1 MGGTGSPLKRAMAPA
16 ALAAAPA
23 LAALAVLVLFGPL
36 SWPAAALAGG
46 ACLAA
51 LAVLA
56 DRALSHLAGLANP
69 DESSGRRRSWLFP
82 ELAAAFRLAKIESAR
97 RLRVQED
104 RAESAEAILDN
115 LPYPLVL
122 IDGDRRILR
131 ATVGVTDLI
140 GSATPGAD
148 LSSILRDPGV
158 LASVD
163 RVLAGGDREAAE
175 LENLLP
181 VRSVLSVRIQ
191 KLLLPPDD
199 RPAAV
204 IAVHDITEIRRI
216 HQARADFVA
225 NASHELKTPLA
236 VLAACAGTL
245 QGPARDDPEA
255 RSRFIGMMDT
265 HIGRMTRL
273 IEDLLSLSQIEMNER
288 TPPDGVVD
296 LPELLSDVA
305 GSLQLPA
312 SKRGIRIEIEDAL
325 VRPAIRGDAE
335 ELAQVFQNLL
345 DNAIKYSG
353 EDSVVRVVARDE
365 GTDAE
370 VSVVDDGPGIADEH
384 LARLTE
390 RFYRVDAERSRELGG
405 TGLGLAIVKHV
416 VNRHRGRLD
425 VASEPGRGSTFTV
438 RLPAGEVESGSLAP
452 G

>member
-1 MGGTGSPLKRAMAPA
+1 MDGTGSPLKRALAPA

-23 LAALAVLVLFGPL
+23 FAALAALTLFGPL
-36 SWPAAALAGG
+36 SWPAAALAGA

-51 LAVLA
+51 LVVLA
-56 DRALSHLAGLANP
+56 DRALDHLGRLAGLADP
-69 DESSGRRRSWLFP
+69 DGPPGRRRSRLFP
-82 ELAAAFRLAKIESAR
+82 ELAAALRLAGTASAR
-97 RLRVQED
+97 RLRGLEN
-104 RAESAEAILDN
+104 RAESAEAIVDN

-131 ATVGVTDLI
+131 ATVGVTELI
-140 GSATPGAD
+140 GPATPGAD

-158 LASVD
+158 LAAVD
-163 RVLAGGDREAAE
+163 RILAGGDREAAE
-175 LENLLP
+175 FENLLP
-181 VRSVLSVRIQ
+181 VRSVLNVQIR
-191 KLLLPPDD
+191 KLSLPPDD
-199 RPAAV
+199 APAAA

-245 QGPARDDPEA
+245 QGPARDDPEG
-255 RSRFIGMMDT
+255 RRKFIDVMGT

-273 IEDLLSLSQIEMNER
+273 IEDLLSLSRIEMNER

-305 GSLQLPA
+305 GTLRLPA
-312 SKRGIRIEIEDAL
+312 SRRGIRIEVENAL
-325 VRPAIRGDAE
+325 ARPAVRGDAE
-335 ELAQVFQNLL
+335 ELTQVFQNLV
-345 DNAIKYSG
+345 DNAVKYSG
-353 EDSVVRVVARDE
+353 DASVVRVVARDD
-365 GTDAE
+365 GTDVA
-370 VSVVDDGPGIADEH
+370 VSVVDEGPGIADEH
-384 LARLTE
+384 KTRLTE

-425 VASEPGRGSTFTV
+425 IESEPGRGSAFTV
-438 RLPAGEVESGSLAP
+438 RLPTEEA
-452 G
+452 